1 MWEGGGQRPQMWE
14 GEGRDL
20 KCGRERAETTNVGG
34 DHNLHVT
41 PTCGCHLD
49 TDEVLLDLSQLQ
61 SCKSC
66 ATHM

>member
-1 MWEGGGQRPQMWE
+1 MWE

-41 PTCGCHLD
+41 LLPHVAAILIQMKSSLTFHNFSRVKVVPHTCKG
-49 TDEVLLDLSQLQ
+49 
-61 SCKSC
+61 
-66 ATHM
+66 